1 MPEFRRFSDP
11 KDFKDPKDPKDFKD
25 LRFISKEFS
34 MKAYVIVIGDEILL
48 GRVTD
53 TNSGDIARSLNPL
66 GIPVVEVEVVGD
78 VAADIAAAVH
88 RAMAAADIVI
98 TTGGLGPTKDDITK
112 AALMEIF
119 GGSLR
124 HDPEVAANIHRIFA
138 AKGRKLNTLTEN
150 QALVPDTC
158 TVIQNIYGTAPIMMW
173 ERDGHV
179 LVAMPGVPTETRGML
194 RHAVVPMLSERFHGD
209 KTLTHNTLVVTG
221 ITESALAERLD
232 TWEKALPTGF
242 HLAYLPDVPVIRLRL
257 DGIGS
262 DAEATHA
269 TAAALTANLCERLG
283 SLVVGEGAMSTAE
296 MLIDKVR
303 SRGYTLGTAES
314 CTGGRIASAITAV
327 AGCSDIFA
335 GGIVAYSNE
344 VKHNILGVSRPV
356 LDSEGAVS
364 RPVVEAMAEGAAR
377 CLECGC
383 AVATSGIAGPGGATP
398 DKPVGTVWIAAR
410 TPSAHAASLYHFS
423 GDRATVAAS
432 AANAAMLMLLQL
444 LNAEK

>member
-1 MPEFRRFSDP
+1 
-11 KDFKDPKDPKDFKD
+11 
-25 LRFISKEFS
+25 

-53 TNSGDIARSLNPL
+53 TNSGDIARSLDPL
-66 GIPVVEVEVVGD
+66 GIPVSGVEVVGD
-78 VAADIAAAVH
+78 DASGITAAVR

-112 AALMEIF
+112 AALTEVF
-119 GGSLR
+119 GGTLR
-124 HDPEVAANIHRIFA
+124 RDPEVTANIHRIFA
-138 AKGRKLNTLTEN
+138 AKGRPVNALTED

-158 TVIQNIYGTAPIMMW
+158 TVIQNVYGTAPLMMW
-173 ERDGHV
+173 ERDGHI
-179 LVAMPGVPTETRGML
+179 LVAMPGVPSETRGML
-194 RHAVVPMLSERFHGD
+194 SKAVIPMIRDRYHAG
-209 KTLTHNTLVVTG
+209 KTLTHNTLIITG

-257 DGIGS
+257 DGSGT
-262 DAEATHA
+262 DAEATHR
-269 TAAALTANLCERLG
+269 TASSLTNSLKEVLG
-283 SLVVGEGAMSTAE
+283 GLVIGEGGMSTAE
-296 MLIDKVR
+296 LLINKVR
-303 SRGYTLGTAES
+303 DAGYTLGTAES

-335 GGIVAYSNE
+335 GSIVAYSNA
-344 VKHNILGVSRPV
+344 VKHSVLGVAQDV

-364 RPVVEAMAEGAAR
+364 RPVVEAMVEGAAR
-377 CLECGC
+377 CLGCQC

-410 TPSAHAASLYHFS
+410 TPSAHDSALYHFS
-423 GDRATVAAS
+423 GNRTTVAAS
-432 AANAAMLMLLQL
+432 AANAAMLMLAKL
-444 LNAEK
+444 LNE

>member
-1 MPEFRRFSDP
+1 
-11 KDFKDPKDPKDFKD
+11 
-25 LRFISKEFS
+25 

-66 GIPVVEVEVVGD
+66 GIPVVGVEVVGD
-78 VAADIAAAVH
+78 VAADITAAVH

-112 AALMEIF
+112 AALMDIF

-124 HDPEVAANIHRIFA
+124 RDPEVTANIKRIFA
-138 AKGRKLNTLTEN
+138 AKGRKLNALTEN

-173 ERDGHV
+173 EQGGHV
-179 LVAMPGVPTETRGML
+179 LVAMPGVPSETRGML
-194 RHAVVPMLSERFHGD
+194 RQAVVPMLGERFHGD
-209 KTLTHNTLVVTG
+209 KTLTHNTLVITG

-232 TWEKALPTGF
+232 AWEKTLPAGF

-257 DGIGS
+257 DGVGEDE
-262 DAEATHA
+262 DATRA
-269 TAAALTANLCERLG
+269 TAAALTADLRERLG
-283 SLVVGEGAMSTAE
+283 SLIVGEGAMSTAE
-296 MLIDKVR
+296 MLITKVR
-303 SRGYTLGTAES
+303 SLGYTLGTAES

-335 GGIVAYSNE
+335 GGIVSYSNE
-344 VKHNILGVSRPV
+344 VKHSVLGVSEQV
-356 LDSEGAVS
+356 LDNDGAVS

-377 CLECGC
+377 CLGC
-383 AVATSGIAGPGGATP
+383 QCTVATSGIAGPGGATP

-410 TPSAHAASLYHFS
+410 TPQAHTSALYHFS
-423 GDRATVAAS
+423 GDRATVASS
-432 AANAAMLMLLQL
+432 AANAAMLMLMQL
-444 LNAEK
+444 LNAEH

>member
-1 MPEFRRFSDP
+1 
-11 KDFKDPKDPKDFKD
+11 
-25 LRFISKEFS
+25 

-66 GIPVVEVEVVGD
+66 GIPVVGVEVVGD
-78 VAADIAAAVH
+78 VAADITAAVR
-88 RAMAAADIVI
+88 RAMSVAEIVI

-112 AALMEIF
+112 AALMSIF

-124 HDPEVAANIHRIFA
+124 RDPAVTANIQRIFA
-138 AKGRKLNTLTEN
+138 AKGRQLNALTAD

-158 TVIQNIYGTAPIMMW
+158 TVIQNVYGTAPLMMW
-173 ERDGHV
+173 EHDGHV
-179 LVAMPGVPTETRGML
+179 LVAMPGVPSETRGML
-194 RHAVVPMLSERFHGD
+194 KLAVAPMLGERFHGD
-209 KTLTHNTLVVTG
+209 KTLTHNTLIITG

-232 TWEKALPTGF
+232 AWEKALPEGF

-257 DGIGS
+257 DGAGD
-262 DAEATHA
+262 DAEATRA
-269 TAAALTANLCERLG
+269 TAEALTADLRERLG
-283 SLVVGEGAMSTAE
+283 ALVVGEGALSTAE
-296 MLIDKVR
+296 LLIEKVR

-327 AGCSDIFA
+327 PGCSDIFA

-344 VKHNILGVSRPV
+344 VKHNVLGVSRQV

-364 RPVVEAMAEGAAR
+364 SPVVEAMTEGAVR
-377 CLECGC
+377 SLGCSC
-383 AVATSGIAGPGGATP
+383 AVATSGIAGPSGATP

-410 TPSAHAASLYHFS
+410 TPSAHTSELYHFS
-423 GDRATVAAS
+423 GDRTTVAAS
-432 AANAAMLMLLQL
+432 ASNAAMLMLVRL
-444 LNAEK
+444 LNTD